1 MRDVVSSKYSFSNF
15 KNTTAARSLVAEF
28 LSASASSREWGSGRT
43 CDLVNLISLAHLIAV
58 EVSVWWSGG
67 VVNGPTI

>member
-1 MRDVVSSKYSFSNF
+1 MRDVVPSKYNFSTF
-15 KNTTAARSLVAEF
+15 KNTAAARTLVAEF
-28 LSASASSREWGSGRT
+28 LSASASSGEWGLGRT
-43 CDLVNLISLAHLIAV
+43 CDLVNLISLARPIAV